1 MGSKPNTFKQLRYA
15 LKQVW
20 QSDKLLLIFT
30 LFKNSIEQIFYVF
43 FFVYLT
49 KYIFNCIEH
58 GVEYRKLFWF
68 LIIACTGHVVVHFI
82 CGWYETYRKIRT
94 PLVYRHIFYKVMD
107 ISDTLTLSDYEN
119 PEFYDRY
126 ARALE
131 RSAESA
137 MDLAITT
144 GVYIGNVGATIM
156 SLAVV
161 VMVDPVLL
169 VFMIIPMVVSL
180 YFGKKNGICNF
191 DREKAIT
198 RDKRTVNYVNRV
210 YYEKKYAAEVRLFD
224 INSILLDKQENAVE
238 QMAKVSM
245 KYRMRSA
252 FYSFLMKGSY
262 SILAGIAVFRCL
274 KRLGAAPKIKW
285 PNDIR
290 LNGRKVCG
298 ILAETSLKDG
308 AALYTVL
315 GIGINVK
322 KTAYSEEVAEIAIS
336 LEEVGIAASRESLM
350 AAITGELMDLVAE
363 WEKTGNISFIV
374 GEYEN
379 SMEWINE
386 ICRVISADGSFI
398 EGKVLGISSDGA
410 LRFLTE
416 KGEQLITAGEVSL
429 RR

>member
-1 MGSKPNTFKQLRYA
+1 MIDHELMKEAWK
-15 LKQVW
+15 K
-20 QSDKLLLIFT
+20 
-30 LFKNSIEQIFYVF
+30 E
-43 FFVYLT
+43 
-49 KYIFNCIEH
+49 
-58 GVEYRKLFWF
+58 
-68 LIIACTGHVVVHFI
+68 VVR
-82 CGWYETYRKIRT
+82 G
-94 PLVYRHIFYKVMD
+94 
-107 ISDTLTLSDYEN
+107 
-119 PEFYDRY
+119 
-126 ARALE
+126 
-131 RSAESA
+131 RSAEARLPFFEAWEDISSTNDRA
-137 MDLAITT
+137 AVLA
-144 GVYIGNVGATIM
+144 GGGAPDFTMVTADRQTAGKGRRGRVWETPAGAGLAM
-156 SLAVV
+156 SL
-161 VMVDPVLL
+161 VLRPKVAL
-169 VFMIIPMVVSL
+169 
-180 YFGKKNGICNF
+180 
-191 DREKAIT
+191 
-198 RDKRTVNYVNRV
+198 
-210 YYEKKYAAEVRLFD
+210 
-224 INSILLDKQENAVE
+224 ENLSE
-238 QMAKVSM
+238 
-245 KYRMRSA
+245 
-252 FYSFLMKGSY
+252 LT
-262 SILAGIAVFRCL
+262 ILAGIAVFRCL

-374 GEYEN
+374 GEYES

-386 ICRVISADGSFI
+386 ICRVIGADGSFI